1 MDFKAVEHHL
11 LHDPVPK
18 LLRQLAIP
26 AAVGFFFNTMYN
38 VVDTWVAGQLSAEA
52 LAALSLT
59 FPVFFVIIALST
71 GIGTGVT
78 AVISNQLGADQVEKA
93 KRYATQALSYG
104 LFISVIIT
112 IAGYTLAPTLFRI
125 LGASDSYLD
134 SALTYMQPLFLG
146 AVFFSMSSILNGI
159 LNAIGD
165 TKAFR
170 NVLIAGFFLNLLI
183 SPWLA
188 FGWLGVPALGIFG
201 IALATIITNALGA
214 AYLLRRVWQSELLE
228 AGSIRSR
235 MKPELTPFKDITVQG
250 LPASFSMMT
259 VAVGAFIITYFV
271 SQYGPDAVAG
281 YGAALRVEQIVL
293 IPGIGINIAVLTL
306 IGQNN
311 GAKLFDRVREVIRY
325 GLLYSVMIGTVA
337 SLLIFTAAPY
347 LMQIFTDNE
356 TVTEFGLGY
365 LFIAA
370 LLTWAYGIVFVT
382 DSALRGLKR
391 PLFPL
396 LLGIIRQVV
405 LPIPVFY
412 FIVTYSS
419 LAITTLWWGIF
430 AIVWSAAIIALLYM
444 YYLLHKECTTH

>member
-59 FPVFFVIIALST
+59 FPVFFIIIALST

-78 AVISNQLGADQVEKA
+78 AVISNQLGAEQVDKA
-93 KRYATQALSYG
+93 KHYATQALSYG
-104 LFISVIIT
+104 VFISIFIT
-112 IAGYTLAPTLFRI
+112 IVGYLLAPTLFGI
-125 LGASDSYLD
+125 LGASGSYLE
-134 SALTYMQPLFLG
+134 SALAYMQPLFLG
-146 AVFFSMSSILNGI
+146 SIFFSMSSILNGI
-159 LNAIGD
+159 LNAVGD

-201 IALATIITNALGA
+201 IALATIITNALGVL
-214 AYLLRRVWQSELLE
+214 YLLRRVAQSDLLE
-228 AGSIRSR
+228 AGSLRSHL
-235 MKPELTPFKDITVQG
+235 KPDFEPFKDITIQG

-271 SQYGPDAVAG
+271 SQYGPAAVAG

-311 GAKLFDRVREVIRY
+311 GAKLFSRVRAVIRY
-325 GLLYSVMIGTVA
+325 GLIYSVVIGTFA

-347 LMQIFTDNE
+347 LMRIFTDSQ

-396 LLGIIRQVV
+396 VLGIVRQVM

-412 FIVTYSS
+412 FIVTYSGYS
-419 LAITTLWWGIF
+419 IQILWWGIF
-430 AIVWSAAIIALLYM
+430 AIVWAAALIALGYM
-444 YYLLHKECTTH
+444 YCLLQRECV